1 MNSFPAQR
9 LPDLWHHG
17 GGADRGSGG
26 RKGVLVR
33 ESGHNFRLCRL
44 HRTHDVQC
52 QNRTVGIV
60 IQDISLKT
68 LPFTNRSVSNPGSFL
83 PPIFAKLKKF
93 SDTQGFITK
102 KSECISVGCY
112 VVLELK
118 QQTRQKNPGPG
129 LILLHHAA

>member
-17 GGADRGSGG
+17 GSANRGSGG

-33 ESGHNFRLCRL
+33 ESGHDFRLRRL

-52 QNRTVGIV
+52 QNRAVGIV

-68 LPFTNRSVSNPGSFL
+68 LPITYRSVSNLGFSPADFCQAQEFFL
-83 PPIFAKLKKF
+83 L
-93 SDTQGFITK
+93 TQGFVTK
-102 KSECISVGCY
+102 NQNSSPSVVMFTGGQGQKS
-112 VVLELK
+112 
-118 QQTRQKNPGPG
+118 
-129 LILLHHAA
+129 